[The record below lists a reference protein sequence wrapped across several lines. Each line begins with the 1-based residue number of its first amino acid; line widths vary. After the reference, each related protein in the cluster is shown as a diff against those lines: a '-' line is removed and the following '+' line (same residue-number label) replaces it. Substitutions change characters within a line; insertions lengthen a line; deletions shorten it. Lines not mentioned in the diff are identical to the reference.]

1 MIFDEDL
8 CLLPQILQYLGE
20 NAPIGLLINNFFPSH
35 EVFQLFPYKE
45 EILESLLTLSTIYFN
60 DFNAAQPF
68 FTIILL
74 NRNINYYCKM
84 GVFFFSYKNKE
95 IAVKFKSLN
104 LDIDYYE
111 KYKTDEDYL
120 KLIASLEHQYK
131 DHNLIVSIDDLSDM
145 KALELKINFIAN
157 YMKRNEDYYNLKFI
171 QIIESKQKIES
182 LDNLLTKLNEKLE
195 NKQRLIILY
204 DLSEYQKL
212 AYLTISKIYLNG
224 NIRNNYCYNSI
235 KFLLLNIKKGI
246 AILSEF
252 INYNRSCVSILR
264 YNPLNFNELQNRIEM
279 VFKFDQ
285 LFLKELLRND
295 IERLK
300 KESLPKILSSFLSI
314 DEISIFT
321 NKTNKATNN
330 LNMSNLIKDYNNAKN
345 RLIIFDFE
353 DVLINSNSFLEI
365 STNPNSKKVM
375 ATVESEIIKS
385 LSILIQDRQNSL
397 FLLSEK
403 SADFLNQSFGH
414 FVLIGLAAEYGYIY
428 KEKGKMKW
436 TNLFINDWSWKE
448 VVKKTMVHYTKNTE
462 GSSIEFKESC
472 LKWNFKKTP
481 VELADLQAPSLTKHL
496 QSSLEYHN
504 EIEVEQKEKSIE
516 TRPTGINKVR
526 GSGWNN

>member
-8 CLLPQILQYLGE
+8 CLLPRILQDLGE
-20 NAPIGLLINNFFPSH
+20 NIPIGLFINSFFPSH

-45 EILESLLTLSTIYFN
+45 EILESFLSLSTIYFN

-68 FTIILL
+68 YTIILL

-84 GVFFFSYKNKE
+84 GVFYFSYKNKE

-104 LDIDYYE
+104 LDVNYYE
-111 KYKTDEDYL
+111 KYKLNEDYL
-120 KLIASLEHQYK
+120 KLIANLDNQYK

-145 KALELKINFIAN
+145 KALELKINFVAN
-157 YMKRNEDYYNLKFI
+157 YMKKNEDYYHLKFI
-171 QIIESKQKIES
+171 QIIESKQKIEN
-182 LDNLLTKLNEKLE
+182 LDKLFSKLNEKLE

-212 AYLTISKIYLNG
+212 AYLAISKIFLNG
-224 NIRNNYCYNSI
+224 SIRNNYCYNSI

-246 AILSEF
+246 VVLSEF

-264 YNPLNFNELQNRIEM
+264 YNPLHFNEFQNRIDM

-285 LFLKELLRND
+285 FFLKELLRND
-295 IERLK
+295 IEQLK
-300 KESLPKILSSFLSI
+300 KESLSKIISSFLVSI
-314 DEISIFT
+314 DEISILSNQT
-321 NKTNKATNN
+321 NKTTSN
-330 LNMSNLIKDYNNAKN
+330 LNMINLIKDFNNAKN

-353 DVLINSNSFLEI
+353 DVLINSGSLLEI
-365 STNPNSKKVM
+365 SSSKNSKMVL
-375 ATVESEIIKS
+375 ANVDSEILRS
-385 LSILIQDRQNSL
+385 LGILIQDRQNSL

-403 SADFLNQSFGH
+403 NADFLNQSFGH
-414 FVLIGLAAEYGYIY
+414 LAHIGLAAEYGYIY

-436 TNLFINDWSWKE
+436 TNLFIDDWSWKE

-496 QSSLEYHN
+496 QSSLEYHK
-504 EIEVEQKEKSIE
+504 EIEVVNKEKNIE
-516 TRPTGINKVR
+516 TRPKGITKVN
-526 GSGWNN
+526 GLG